1 MYIFEILIYIFFAWA
16 MHALALES
24 DKKYPEYENDN
35 NWDRYIWFYIAFF
48 TFICAFRYS
57 LGGDY
62 FSYARIFDE
71 GIIVERREGEEIVW
85 NYLVRLTCETGLGSI
100 FGFGV
105 CAFLQIFFIVKS
117 CNRCKYL
124 LITIP
129 IALFGS
135 RYFMDLNGA
144 IRQMTAACFFLW
156 YSKFIIERKL
166 VKYIVCVILSSFMH
180 HSALIL
186 VVFYM
191 IPNKFCIA
199 DRRWIMIP
207 AFLICFVAGQT
218 PSFGNKAHYL
228 ESLTTITGYEAYSS
242 KAMDMVS
249 AGKTA
254 EALSFGP
261 MMLSYFLIALILMW
275 SGPYLKKKYED
286 VIPCFNLWY
295 NLSFIFACAYFLIAN
310 ITHLFIRP
318 VQYLELF
325 QMMMLALLIYD
336 LRDKSFSNKKFK
348 YMLIGLIIIVWTNT
362 CWDIYKNMDFPKNLV
377 TYKSV
382 IIKNILK

>member
-16 MHALALES
+16 MYALAKES
-24 DKKYPEYENDN
+24 EEKYPEYENDN
-35 NWDRYIWFYIAFF
+35 HWNRYIWFYIAFF

-57 LGGDY
+57 LGGDF
-62 FSYARIFDE
+62 FSYARIFEE
-71 GIIVERREGEEIVW
+71 GEIVERRADEEIIW
-85 NYLVRLTCETGLGSI
+85 NYLVRLTSEAGLGSI

-117 CNRCKYL
+117 CDRCKYL

-144 IRQMTAACFFLW
+144 IRQMTAASFFLW
-156 YSKFIIERKL
+156 YSKFIVERKL
-166 VKYIVCVILSSFMH
+166 VKYIICVILSSFMH

-186 VVFYM
+186 VVFYL
-191 IPNKFCIA
+191 IPNRFSIA

-207 AFLICFVAGQT
+207 VFLVCFIAGQT
-218 PSFGNKAHYL
+218 PSFGNVVHYL
-228 ESLTTITGYEAYSS
+228 ELLTTITGYEAYTSR
-242 KAMDMVS
+242 AVDMVN
-249 AGKTA
+249 AGETA

-275 SGPYLKKKYED
+275 SGPYLKEKYKD
-286 VIPCFNLWY
+286 SIPCFNLWY

-310 ITHLFIRP
+310 ISHIFIRP

-325 QMMMLALLIYD
+325 QMIMLALLIFD
-336 LRDKSFSNKKFK
+336 LWDESYVNEKFK

-362 CWDIYKNMDFPKNLV
+362 CWDVYKNIDLPQNSV

-382 IIKNILK
+382 IMQKI